1 LGVDPS
7 RGLSSHSLPLA
18 HRNLIVPNRLTFGV
32 GTALLVWG
40 CCLTL
45 VGCSPPESIHQVRV
59 PAELSERRVSATPS
73 PSQTGNA
80 PEQESSGPKYK
91 TPEGWTV
98 GGPRTMRLATL
109 EVADGDQK
117 CDISLSQLAAGQSV
131 LDNVNRWRKQ
141 VKLAEVA
148 EADLQLKP
156 IKSGG
161 FDGSLVVATGET
173 ETILAVII
181 PRPDTTYFVKLQGPN
196 ALALRE
202 MEKFVQFTES
212 IEWK

>member
-1 LGVDPS
+1 MTESANPS
-7 RGLSSHSLPLA
+7 LNPS
-18 HRNLIVPNRLTFGV
+18 
-32 GTALLVWG
+32 
-40 CCLTL
+40 
-45 VGCSPPESIHQVRV
+45 SPPEQDS
-59 PAELSERRVSATPS
+59 
-73 PSQTGNA
+73 
-80 PEQESSGPKYK
+80 SSGPKFK

-173 ETILAVII
+173 ETILAVMI

>member
-1 LGVDPS
+1 M
-7 RGLSSHSLPLA
+7 
-18 HRNLIVPNRLTFGV
+18 
-32 GTALLVWG
+32 
-40 CCLTL
+40 
-45 VGCSPPESIHQVRV
+45 RV
-59 PAELSERRVSATPS
+59 PAELSERRVSATPN
-73 PSQTGNA
+73 PSQAGSA

-161 FDGSLVVATGET
+161 FDGSLVVTTGET

-212 IEWK
+212 IEWQ